1 MSKRSRFLLL
11 SLLVLVV
18 AGIFYLIGC
27 KTAYGRIENAV
38 PSTLAATAF
47 EPPAAEVPEGGDC
60 L

>member
-1 MSKRSRFLLL
+1 MSKWSRRLLL
-11 SLLVLVV
+11 SLLALA
-18 AGIFYLIGC
+18 AGIFYLFGC

-47 EPPAAEVPEGGDC
+47 APPAAEVPEGGDC

>member
-1 MSKRSRFLLL
+1 MSERSRFLLL
-11 SLLVLVV
+11 SLLVLV
-18 AGIFYLIGC
+18 AGIFYLIGS

-47 EPPAAEVPEGGDC
+47 APPAAEVPEGGDC

>member
-1 MSKRSRFLLL
+1 MSKWSRRLLL
-11 SLLVLVV
+11 SLLALA
-18 AGIFYLIGC
+18 AGIFYLIGS

-47 EPPAAEVPEGGDC
+47 APPAAEVPEGGDC